1 MEQNHYPPLS
11 IKMLAEDDRPREK
24 LKALGPNALNIAE
37 LLAIIIG
44 NGHKN
49 ASALQLAQ
57 QLLAICN
64 NNLSELSR
72 MSLSDIACI
81 KGLGQVKAIVLNAAL
96 ELGRRRR
103 EEEAKKIVKITNS
116 IEAYMYFEHILED
129 YQHEEFWI
137 MLLNRNNMFIAKKRI
152 SVGGVSGTV
161 VDPKIIFNAALNH
174 LASGIILCH
183 NHPSGNLTPSQQDI
197 DLTKKLYEAG
207 KLLDIDVCDHL
218 IIGNKSFFSFA
229 DNGYIN
235 RRS

>member
-1 MEQNHYPPLS
+1 METSNYPS
-11 IKMLAEDDRPREK
+11 IGIKQLAEDDRPREK
-24 LKALGPNALNIAE
+24 LRNLGPQALNIAE

-49 ASALQLAQ
+49 ASALQLAE
-57 QLLAICN
+57 QLLTQCN
-64 NNLSELSR
+64 HNLSELCR
-72 MSLSDIACI
+72 MSLSEITSI
-81 KGLGQVKAIVLNAAL
+81 KGLGSVKAIVLNAAL

-116 IEAYMYFEHILED
+116 IEAFMYFEHILED

-152 SVGGVSGTV
+152 SIGGVSGTV
-161 VDPKIIFNAALNH
+161 VDPKIIFSAALNH

-183 NHPSGNLTPSQQDI
+183 NHPSGNLNPSQQDI
-197 DLTKKLYEAG
+197 DLTKKLFEAG

-218 IIGNKSFFSFA
+218 IIGNKNFFSFA
-229 DNGYIN
+229 DNGYLS